1 MGHPEIQAWLDP
13 DIQNVFRVYFS
24 VIPLHVSASS
34 LEWLLSCYMAAC
46 CSRAILSLFTFRGK
60 ETFSAST
67 SNNSFELPSGWTN
80 LGLFFS
86 VAAKKY
92 YTLSLSVCLGKFN
105 SFIVLDQSGLPTGG
119 GVEMKLLKPQSW
131 RVSCLLK
138 MGERNGY
145 GVNNPLAN
153 PLLLSSRTHTFER
166 PRLCNH
172 MHFFFK
178 RRSPCLILVSKSSIC
193 GWSAFLFTF

>member
-1 MGHPEIQAWLDP
+1 MGRPEIPAWLDP

-24 VIPLHVSASS
+24 VILLHVSASS
-34 LEWLLSCYMAAC
+34 LEWLLSCDMTAC

-67 SNNSFELPSGWTN
+67 PNNSFELPSGWTS
-80 LGLFFS
+80 LGHGPS
-86 VAAKKY
+86 
-92 YTLSLSVCLGKFN
+92 LSLSVCLGKFD

-119 GVEMKLLKPQSW
+119 GVEIKLLKPQSW
-131 RVSCLLK
+131 GVSCLLK

-145 GVNNPLAN
+145 GGDNPLAN
-153 PLLLSSRTHTFER
+153 PLLLSSCTHTFER
-166 PRLCNH
+166 PCLCNH

-178 RRSPCLILVSKSSIC
+178 RRPPCLILVSKSSIC